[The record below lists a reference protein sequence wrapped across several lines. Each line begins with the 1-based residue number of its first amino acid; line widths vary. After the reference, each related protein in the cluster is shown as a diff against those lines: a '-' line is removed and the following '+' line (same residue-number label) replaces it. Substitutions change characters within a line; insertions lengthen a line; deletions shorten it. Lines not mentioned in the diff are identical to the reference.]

1 MSDKHY
7 VITIERQYGSGGRI
21 TGMRLAEELGI
32 HYYDEEILKMTS
44 ETSAIGEQ
52 YFRLADEKAGNNLL
66 YRTVTN
72 MKPEL
77 SAPVKDGHRLTSPE
91 NLFRFQSEV
100 IRKLAE
106 SENCIIIGRCG
117 NYVLQDQLDDVVRI
131 FVYADTVTRV
141 RRVMDVDKVDEEEA
155 LRRMKKIDKERTEYH
170 KYFTGRNWMDMENY
184 DLPINASR
192 IDDQTDQRLSET
204 SGNDRLIVMTML
216 FRDGRSAYGWGSNV
230 AT

>member
-1 MSDKHY
+1 MSSKHY

-77 SAPVKDGHRLTSPE
+77 SAPVNDGHKLTSPE

-117 NYVLQDQLDDVVRI
+117 NYVLQDQLDDVIRI

-141 RRVMDVDKVDEEEA
+141 RRIMDVDKVDEEEA
-155 LRRMKKIDKERTEYH
+155 LRRMRKIDKERTEYH

-192 IDDQTDQRLSET
+192 IDYDEMIT
-204 SGNDRLIVMTML
+204 LIKDYLKLRGMI
-216 FRDGRSAYGWGSNV
+216 D
-230 AT
+230 